1 MYKKLLR
8 DERERLEDERKAAVE
23 IQRYNLDC
31 YSYTQEDR
39 TKLLY
44 GFKGDNFQ
52 ICCIFILTSQEIQG
66 SSHQE
71 KGDLSANRS

>member
-31 YSYTQEDR
+31 YSYTQED
-39 TKLLY
+39 KKKIIVY
-44 GFKGDNFQ
+44 VW
-52 ICCIFILTSQEIQG
+52 I
-66 SSHQE
+66 
-71 KGDLSANRS
+71 